1 MAGSVGILAGGGELP
16 GLLIEACRAGGR
28 EPFVIAFNGF
38 TEPQAIAGAKHAWVD
53 IAAVGKTFRTLREAA
68 CESVVMAGKFKRPS
82 LSSLRPDARGLKVIA
97 RVATAGGDDAVLR
110 VLIDELEGEGFHV
123 VGADDLLKDLIAT
136 PGALGTVQPSAEHRA
151 DIVRGIQVARALGD
165 VDVGHSVVV
174 QQNIVLGVEAAEGTD
189 ALVRRC
195 AELRRDGRP
204 GVLVKLRKR
213 QQERRAD
220 LPVIGPD
227 TVAGVRNAGLAG
239 IAFEADGTLV
249 IGRMRL
255 IEAANAAGIFVYG
268 LGPAE
273 VG

>member
-1 MAGSVGILAGGGELP
+1 ML
-16 GLLIEACRAGGR
+16 
-28 EPFVIAFNGF
+28 
-38 TEPQAIAGAKHAWVD
+38 
-53 IAAVGKTFRTLREAA
+53 FR
-68 CESVVMAGKFKRPS
+68 S
-82 LSSLRPDARGLKVIA
+82 
-97 RVATAGGDDAVLR
+97 
-110 VLIDELEGEGFHV
+110 
-123 VGADDLLKDLIAT
+123 
-136 PGALGTVQPSAEHRA
+136 QPSAEHRA

-189 ALVRRC
+189 ALLRRC
-195 AELRRDGRP
+195 ADLRRDGRP

-220 LPVIGPD
+220 LPVIGPE
-227 TVAGVRNAGLAG
+227 TVAGVRDAGLAG

-249 IGRMRL
+249 IGRARL
-255 IEAANAAGIFVYG
+255 IEAANTAGVFVYG

>member
-38 TEPQAIAGAKHAWVD
+38 TEPQAIAGARHAWVD

-110 VLIDELEGEGFHV
+110 VLIDELEGEGFRV

-136 PGALGTVQPSAEHRA
+136 PGALGSVRPTDEHRA
-151 DIVRGIQVARALGD
+151 DIARGIKVARALGD

-189 ALVRRC
+189 ALLRRC
-195 AELRRDGRP
+195 ADLRRDGRP

-220 LPVIGPD
+220 LPVIGPE
-227 TVAGVRNAGLAG
+227 TVAGVRDAGLAG

-249 IGRMRL
+249 IGRARL
-255 IEAANAAGIFVYG
+255 IEAANTAGVFVYG